1 MVLSK
6 SKMIQPG
13 KIYEK
18 CIAFTEKFG
27 GLLVL
32 PEQAIL
38 DMVLHQ
44 GNVVPEAISWKY
56 ATLPTGTPS
65 DAEAPILHAISQP
78 KFWNGRKNQDWE
90 NNYAEWLKMGGVKWK
105 PASKFSWKEMGKRL
119 MFLKKRMLNRRK

>member
-6 SKMIQPG
+6 SKFSQPS

-18 CIAFTEKFG
+18 CIAYTEKFG

-44 GNVVPEAISWKY
+44 ENIVPEAISWKY
-56 ATLPTGTPS
+56 ATLPTGDPS

-78 KFWNGRKNQDWE
+78 KFWNGRKNHDWE
-90 NNYAEWLKMGGVKWK
+90 ENYAEWLQMGGMKWK
-105 PASKFSWKEMGKRL
+105 PASKFSWKEINKRFQFFIERL
-119 MFLKKRMLNRRK
+119 RRNY